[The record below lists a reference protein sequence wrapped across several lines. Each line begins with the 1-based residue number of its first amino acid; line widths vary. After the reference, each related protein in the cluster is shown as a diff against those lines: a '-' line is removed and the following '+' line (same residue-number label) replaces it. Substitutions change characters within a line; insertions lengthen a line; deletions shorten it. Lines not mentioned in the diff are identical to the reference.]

1 MTESTRSRAQDGIRK
16 AFRQIAPE
24 VDLDT
29 VDPNTELR
37 EQVDMDSVDAINLL
51 VLLDET
57 LGVGIPEADYDRIT
71 TLEGMIQYLEARLPS
86 ES

>member
-1 MTESTRSRAQDGIRK
+1 MTESTRSRALEGIRK

-29 VDPNTELR
+29 LDPDTEWR

-57 LGVGIPEADYDRIT
+57 LGVGIPETDYDRIT
-71 TLEGMIQYLEARLPS
+71 TLEGMIRYLEARLS
-86 ES
+86 SDS